1 MRMALCVVAAL
12 ATALAAFA
20 VGDLAR
26 AQGEERRITLELR
39 DASLDDALRLVFKS
53 TPYSYVLE
61 PGISGTVTLTLNDVT
76 FSQALRA
83 ILDMHDLNYRKGE
96 DNIYY
101 IQRQVEV
108 IAPPTPG
115 PEAPPARQR
124 IYWIGPGGR
133 YQLQYLDCRLVT
145 QWFGG
150 IVAGSW
156 LVPTAIEGG
165 AGYGGGGLGG
175 GGIGGGGGGLG
186 GGGGGFGGGT
196 SAGVG
201 GGSSRGGGGGGGGG
215 GGSSRSGGGGGGGSR
230 SGGGGSSGGGGGGG
244 GGGGSRGR

>member
-1 MRMALCVVAAL
+1 MRIALYVVAAL
-12 ATALAAFA
+12 ATALAAFT

-101 IQRQVEV
+101 IQRQVEAM
-108 IAPPTPG
+108 APPPPG
-115 PEAPPARQR
+115 PELPPARQR

-150 IVAGSW
+150 ILAGSW

-165 AGYGGGGLGG
+165 AGAGGVGG
-175 GGIGGGGGGLG
+175 GGIGGGGGGGLG
-186 GGGGGFGGGT
+186 GGGGG
-196 SAGVG
+196 
-201 GGSSRGGGGGGGGG
+201 
-215 GGSSRSGGGGGGGSR
+215 GGGSR
-230 SGGGGSSGGGGGGG
+230 GGGGGG
-244 GGGGSRGR
+244 GGGGSRGGGSRGGR